1 VDFAVIGRRGAA
13 GGLSGSRWE
22 YDAEKDLFRI
32 LDGASV
38 SIFGSTASSL
48 IVVVEGAK
56 AAISLN
62 DVSMDL
68 SETGYPKRP
77 IELKSGADVTLKISG
92 TTNTIKAGMQR
103 AGIGVPPGSRLTI
116 VDGGGTLRVWGQSGR
131 PGYWI
136 S

>member
-13 GGLSGSRWE
+13 GGLAGSRWGE

-38 SIFGSTASSL
+38 SIFGGTVSSL

-68 SETGYPKRP
+68 TETGYPKRP
-77 IELKSGADVTLKISG
+77 IELKSGADVTLKIPG

-103 AGIGVPPGSRLTI
+103 GGYRRPPGEQT
-116 VDGGGTLRVWGQSGR
+116 
-131 PGYWI
+131 YHC
-136 S
+136 